1 MGMYQVVRILNSLID
16 FYSWLVVAWCLLS
29 WFPIRQGSLVGDIA
43 EVINRIVA
51 PYMNIFRRFIPPLGG
66 IDFSPVVAIIAL
78 QVIQTLLTRVLL
90 GL

>member
-43 EVINRIVA
+43 EVINRIVS